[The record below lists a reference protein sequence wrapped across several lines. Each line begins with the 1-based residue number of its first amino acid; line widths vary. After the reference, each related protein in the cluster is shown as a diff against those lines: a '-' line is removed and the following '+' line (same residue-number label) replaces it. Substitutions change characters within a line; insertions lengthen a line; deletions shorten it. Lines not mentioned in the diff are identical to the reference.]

1 MKTLT
6 RLRHAQKR
14 IVRAQRRLWMLQAAL
29 WSALV
34 LAGVSALGALAFWM
48 RGRRTDDQPTYA

>member
-1 MKTLT
+1 METLT
-6 RLRHAQKR
+6 RLRGAQKR

-34 LAGVSALGALAFWM
+34 LGGVSALGALAFWL
-48 RGRRTDDQPTYA
+48 RGRHADGQPINA